1 MSSNKKYWKSVEE
14 LNENSS
20 IVEALQQNEF
30 VEEIPTDDFLGDK
43 ESLESSSTSRR
54 DFLKYVGFSTAAA
67 SLAACEGPV
76 IKSIPYVVQPT
87 EIVPGVANYYAT
99 TIADGFDFAS
109 VLVKTREGRPIKIEN
124 NTDAATNG
132 TANARVNASVLGLYD
147 NLRVKSPMKGESKIS
162 WDTFLS
168 ETTSKLKGLN
178 GKQIV
183 LLTQSMPSPS
193 TNKLIAEFK
202 AKYGNVN
209 HVAYDAVS
217 ESATLDA
224 YQAKYGSRGM
234 ANYDFSKA
242 MTIVSVGAD
251 FLGDWQ
257 GGGFESAYAKKRI
270 PENGKMSRHIQFE
283 SNMTLSGANADKR
296 VPLTPSEQK
305 LALAKLYSSITG
317 NSVGSISLPEALDK
331 AVQAAANELSKAGS
345 NAVVVTGIQDVDA
358 QTTVLEINAHLR
370 SKAFDPKTTIK
381 TRQGS
386 AKAITQL
393 VADMKAGK
401 VGAIIMNGVN
411 PMYTLP
417 NAADFAEGLAKTD
430 LSVAFSMKQDE
441 TSTKCHYIAAA
452 PHYLESW
459 GDVEL
464 KAGHYSMMQP
474 TIRPLFD
481 TKQFQEILMSWTETS
496 GAYRDYLK
504 SVWTQSILNGAS
516 FNKAVQDGVFVVGTS
531 GNGSGSTGSS
541 TTTETS
547 TTELKDKKDRTFLG
561 GVIHDVAVGVGI
573 KDEDKDEYV
582 TTTTSTT
589 VNNTSDSIN
598 VASVLTGGAA
608 ARALAQTKLVE
619 GMELSLYTKTG
630 MGDGQQANN
639 PWLQEFPDPITRTTW
654 DNYLTISQADADTLE
669 IKNWNVANGGL
680 NGSYAKVSVN
690 GAEAIT
696 LPVIIQPGQAK
707 GSVGLAFGYGRTSN
721 ALKDEMKTG
730 VNAYPLY
737 QGFNAVQN
745 VTIEKVAGEHEFACV
760 QLHNTL
766 MGRGDIIKETRLEI
780 FNTYGKEDEEHGWN
794 KTPNVSLNHVETPV
808 TSPDVDLW
816 DEFDRSIGH
825 HFNLSIDLNACT
837 GCGACVIACHAENN
851 VPVVGKSEMRRSR
864 DMHWLRIDRYYS
876 HQDTFSEDIEEK
888 EATDGLGL
896 GNYVFGDG
904 QSDGSLSTFARLE
917 DPADNPQVVFQ
928 PVMCQ
933 HCNHAPCE
941 TVCPVAATVHGRQGQ
956 NQMAYNRCV
965 GTRYCANNCP
975 YKVRRFNWFLYNKND
990 EFDYYMNDD
999 LGRMVLNP
1007 DVVVRSRGVMEKCS
1021 MCIQKTQKTILDAKR
1036 DGREIKDGEF
1046 ETACSAACGNGAMIF
1061 GDVNDKDSKISAL
1074 KEDDRMYHML
1084 EYVGTKPNVIYQTKV
1099 RNT

>member
-30 VEEIPTDDFLGDK
+30 VEEIPTDEFLGDK
-43 ESLESSSTSRR
+43 DSLESSSTSRR

-76 IKSIPYVVQPT
+76 IKSIPYIVQPT
-87 EIVPGVANYYAT
+87 EIIPGVANYYAT

-124 NTDAATNG
+124 NTDASSNG
-132 TANARVNASVLGLYD
+132 IANARVNASVLGLYD
-147 NLRVKSPMKGESKIS
+147 NLRVKSPMKGESAIS
-162 WDTFLS
+162 WDTFMS
-168 ETTSKLKGLN
+168 ETTSKLNGLN

-193 TNKLIAEFK
+193 TNKLIATFK
-202 AKYGNVN
+202 SKYGNVN

-224 YQAKYGSRGM
+224 YQAKYGTRGM

-242 MTIVSVGAD
+242 MTIVAIGAD

-270 PENGKMSRHIQFE
+270 PANGKMSRHIQFE
-283 SNMTLSGANADKR
+283 SNMSLSGANADKR
-296 VPLTPSEQK
+296 VPLTPSQQK
-305 LALAKLYSSITG
+305 LALAKLYSYVTG
-317 NSVGSISLPEALDK
+317 VALPGSLPEALDK
-331 AVQAAANELSKAGS
+331 AVKDAAKELSQAGS
-345 NAVVVTGIQDVDA
+345 NGVVVSGIQDVNA
-358 QTTVLEINAHLR
+358 QTTVLEINEHLR
-370 SKAFDPKTTIK
+370 SQAFDPKTTIK
-381 TRQGS
+381 TRLGS
-386 AKAITQL
+386 NKAVTQL

-417 NAADFAEGLAKTD
+417 NASDFKEGLAKTD
-430 LSVAFSMKQDE
+430 LSVAFSMKQGE
-441 TSTKCHYIAAA
+441 TSSNCQYIAAT
-452 PHYLESW
+452 PHNLESW
-459 GDVEL
+459 GDFEF
-464 KAGHYSMMQP
+464 KSGHYSMMQP

-481 TKQFQEILMSWTETS
+481 TKQFQEVLMSWTETS
-496 GAYRDYLK
+496 GSYRDYLK
-504 SVWTQSILNGAS
+504 SVWTESVLNGSS
-516 FNKAVQDGVFVVGTS
+516 FNKAVQDGVFVTGTS
-531 GNGSGSTGSS
+531 VSGSNGSTTTTS
-541 TTTETS
+541 TTTEL
-547 TTELKDKKDRTFLG
+547 EDKKDRTFLG

-573 KDEDKDEYV
+573 KEEDKDGYK
-582 TTTTSTT
+582 TTTSTT
-589 VNNTSDSIN
+589 TVNNGNN
-598 VASVLTGGAA
+598 VDTASVLTGGTA
-608 ARALAQTKLVE
+608 ARALAASAKDGNL
-619 GMELSLYTKTG
+619 ELSLYTKVG

-639 PWLQEFPDPITRTTW
+639 PWLQEFPDPITRTSW
-654 DNYLTISQADADTLE
+654 DNYITVSQADAKAYGLINE
-669 IKNWNVANGGL
+669 NVANGGL
-680 NGSYAKVSVN
+680 NGSYVDVTVN
-690 GAEAIT
+690 GVT
-696 LPVIIQPGQAK
+696 VPKVPVLIQPGQAK
-707 GSVGLAFGYGRTSN
+707 GSVGMAFGFGRTSK

-737 QGFNAVQN
+737 QGFNSVQE
-745 VTIEKVAGEHEFACV
+745 VTISKVAGEHEFACV

-766 MGRGDIIKETRLEI
+766 MGRGDIIKETTLEI
-780 FNTYGKEDEEHGWN
+780 FNTKDKKHWN
-794 KTPNVSLNHVETPV
+794 SVPQVSLNHIETPV

-876 HQDTFSEDIEEK
+876 SEDSFKDDLDKKNNIS
-888 EATDGLGL
+888 GLG
-896 GNYVFGDG
+896 
-904 QSDGSLSTFARLE
+904 SSLSEFAELE
-917 DPADNPQVVFQ
+917 NPAESPQVVFQ

-941 TVCPVAATVHGRQGQ
+941 TVCPVAATAHGRQGQ
-956 NQMAYNRCV
+956 NHMAYNRCV

-1036 DGREIKDGEF
+1036 DGRLVKDGEF
-1046 ETACSAACGNGAMIF
+1046 QTACSAACGNGAMVF
-1061 GDVNDKDSKISAL
+1061 GDINDKESEITAL
-1074 KEDDRMYHML
+1074 KDGDRMYHLL

-1099 RNT
+1099 RNTSKA

>member
-30 VEEIPTDDFLGDK
+30 VEEIPTDEFLGDK
-43 ESLESSSTSRR
+43 ETLESSSTSRR

-76 IKSIPYVVQPT
+76 IKSIPYVNQPT
-87 EIVPGVANYYAT
+87 EIIPGVANYYAT
-99 TIADGFDFAS
+99 TIADGYDFAS

-132 TANARVNASVLGLYD
+132 VANARVNASVLGLYD
-147 NLRVKSPMKGESKIS
+147 NLRVKRPMKGEDAIS
-162 WDTFLS
+162 WETFIS
-168 ETTSKLKGLN
+168 ETSSALN
-178 GKQIV
+178 GLSDDKSIV
-183 LLTQSMPSPS
+183 FLTQTFPSPS
-193 TNKLIAEFK
+193 TNKLIADFK
-202 AKYGNVN
+202 VKYGNVN
-209 HVAYDAVS
+209 HVVYDAVS

-224 YQAKYGSRGM
+224 YEAKYGTRGM

-242 MTIVSVGAD
+242 KTIVSVGAD

-257 GGGFESAYAKKRI
+257 GGGFDSGYATKRI
-270 PENGKMSRHIQFE
+270 PDHGKMSRHIQFE
-283 SNMTLSGANADKR
+283 SNMSLSGANADKR
-296 VPLTPSEQK
+296 VPLTPTQQK
-305 LALAKLYSSITG
+305 LALVKLYSEITG
-317 NSVGSISLPEALDK
+317 NSASGAKLPEGLDAAVKAAAKEISL
-331 AVQAAANELSKAGS
+331 AGS
-345 NAVVVTGIQDVDA
+345 NAVVVTGIQDVNA
-358 QTTVLEINAHLR
+358 QTIVLEINAYLN

-386 AKAITQL
+386 DKSVIQL

-417 NAADFAEGLAKTD
+417 NVSDFAEGLAKTD
-430 LSVAFSMKQDE
+430 LSVAFSMKHDE
-441 TSTKCHYIAAA
+441 TSTNCQYIAAV

-464 KAGHYSMMQP
+464 KSGHYSMMQP
-474 TIRPLFD
+474 TIRQFFD
-481 TKQFQEILMSWTETS
+481 TKQFQEVLMAWN
-496 GAYRDYLK
+496 GATGSYRDFLK
-504 SVWTQSILNGAS
+504 SYWTSNILNGTS
-516 FNKAVQDGVFVVGTS
+516 FNKAVQDGIFVSGS
-531 GNGSGSTGSS
+531 AGNGGAGASTSE
-541 TTTETS
+541 TT
-547 TTELKDKKDRTFLG
+547 TTELKDKKDRTFVG
-561 GVIHDVAVGVGI
+561 GIIHDVAVGVGI

-582 TTTTSTT
+582 TNTTSTT
-589 VNNTSDSIN
+589 VGGS
-598 VASVLTGGAA
+598 AGGSVSALSGGNA
-608 ARALAQTKLVE
+608 ARALATSAK
-619 GMELSLYTKTG
+619 GGAMELSLYTKTG
-630 MGDGQQANN
+630 LGDGKQANN
-639 PWLQEFPDPITRTTW
+639 PWLQEFPDPITRTSW
-654 DNYLTISQADADTLE
+654 DNYVTVSKADADEMSLVNE
-669 IKNWNVANGGL
+669 NVANGGL
-680 NGSYAKVSVN
+680 NGSYVDVTVN
-690 GAEAIT
+690 GVT
-696 LPVIIQPGQAK
+696 VPNVPVIIQPGQAK
-707 GSVGLAFGYGRTSN
+707 GSVGMAFGYGRKDG
-721 ALKDEMKTG
+721 LKAEMQTG

-737 QGFNAVQN
+737 QNFNTAQDVSLS
-745 VTIEKVAGEHEFACV
+745 KVGGSHEFACV

-766 MGRGDIIKETRLEI
+766 MGRGDIIKETSLEI
-780 FNTYGKEDEEHGWN
+780 FNTKDKEYWN
-794 KTPNVSLNHVETPV
+794 AIPKVSLNHIETPV

-816 DEFDRSIGH
+816 DSFDRSVGH

-851 VPVVGKSEMRRSR
+851 VPVVGKTEMRRSR

-876 HQDTFSEDIEEK
+876 SEDSFEGDNEK
-888 EATDGLGL
+888 KDNISGLG
-896 GNYVFGDG
+896 
-904 QSDGSLSTFARLE
+904 SSLSEFGEME
-917 DPADNPQVVFQ
+917 DPADNPQVAFQ

-941 TVCPVAATVHGRQGQ
+941 TVCPVAATAHGRQGQ
-956 NQMAYNRCV
+956 NHMAYNRCV

-1036 DGREIKDGEF
+1036 DGREVKDGEF
-1046 ETACSAACGNGAMIF
+1046 QTACSAACGNGAMVF
-1061 GDVNDKDSKISAL
+1061 GDVNDKHSKIAEL
-1074 KEDDRMYHML
+1074 KEDDRMYHLL
-1084 EYVGTKPNVIYQTKV
+1084 ESVGTKPNVIYQTKV
-1099 RNT
+1099 RNTSKA

>member
-30 VEEIPTDDFLGDK
+30 VEEIPTDEFLGDK

-76 IKSIPYVVQPT
+76 IKSIPYIVQPT
-87 EIVPGVANYYAT
+87 EIIPGVANYYAT

-147 NLRVKSPMKGESKIS
+147 SLRVKSPMKGESKIS
-162 WDTFLS
+162 WDTFMS
-168 ETTSKLKGLN
+168 ETTSKLNGLN
-178 GKQIV
+178 GKAIV

-202 AKYGNVN
+202 SKYGNVS

-242 MTIVSVGAD
+242 MTIVSIGAD

-257 GGGFESAYAKKRI
+257 GGGFESDYAKKRV
-270 PENGKMSRHIQFE
+270 PANGKMSRHIQFE
-283 SNMTLSGANADKR
+283 SNMSLAGANADKR
-296 VPLTPSEQK
+296 VPLTPSQQK
-305 LALAKLYSSITG
+305 LVLAKLYSYVTG
-317 NSVGSISLPEALDK
+317 VALPGALPEALDT
-331 AVQAAANELSKAGS
+331 AVKAAAKELSLAGS
-345 NAVVVTGIQDVDA
+345 NAVVLTGIQDVNA
-358 QTTVLEINAHLR
+358 QTTVLEINEHLK

-381 TRQGS
+381 TRQGND
-386 AKAITQL
+386 KAVSQL

-411 PMYTLP
+411 PLYTLP
-417 NAADFAEGLAKTD
+417 NAADFKEGLAKTD
-430 LSVAFSMKQDE
+430 LSIAFSMKQDE
-441 TSTKCHYIAAA
+441 TSTNCQYIAAA

-459 GDVEL
+459 GDIEI
-464 KAGHYSMMQP
+464 KTGHYSMMQP

-481 TKQFQEILMSWTETS
+481 TKQFQEVLMSWTNTS
-496 GAYRDYLK
+496 GSYRDYLK
-504 SVWTQSILNGAS
+504 SVWTQSVLNGAS
-516 FNKAVQDGVFVVGTS
+516 FNKAIQDGVFV
-531 GNGSGSTGSS
+531 TGSNGFGSNGS
-541 TTTETS
+541 TTTTTS
-547 TTELKDKKDRTFLG
+547 TTELQDKKDRTFLG

-573 KDEDKDEYV
+573 KDQDKDQYV
-582 TTTTSTT
+582 TSTSSTT
-589 VNNTSDSIN
+589 VGSVD

-608 ARALAQTKLVE
+608 ARALAASVKE
-619 GMELSLYTKTG
+619 GGFELSLYTKTG

-654 DNYLTISQADADTLE
+654 DNYLTVSQADAEKLGLE
-669 IKNWNVANGGL
+669 NWNVANGGL
-680 NGSYAKVSVN
+680 NGSYAKISVK

-696 LPVIIQPGQAK
+696 VPVLIQPGQAK
-707 GSVGLAFGYGRTSN
+707 GSAGLSFGFGRTSN
-721 ALKDEMKTG
+721 ALKEEMKTG

-737 QGFNAVQN
+737 QNFNSVQN
-745 VTIEKVAGEHEFACV
+745 VTIEKATGEHEFACV

-766 MGRGDIIKETRLEI
+766 MGRGDIIKETSLEI
-780 FNTYGKEDEEHGWN
+780 FNTKDKKHWN
-794 KTPNVSLNHVETPV
+794 AIPEVSLNHIETPV

-816 DEFDRSIGH
+816 DEFDRSVGH

-837 GCGACVIACHAENN
+837 GCGSCVIACHAENN

-876 HQDTFSEDIEEK
+876 HQDTFAEDIEEK

-896 GNYVFGDG
+896 GNYMFGDRE
-904 QSDGSLSTFARLE
+904 SDGSLSTFSRLE
-917 DPADNPQVVFQ
+917 APDDNPQVVFQ

-941 TVCPVAATVHGRQGQ
+941 TVCPVAATAHGRQGQ
-956 NQMAYNRCV
+956 NHMAYNRCV

-975 YKVRRFNWFLYNKND
+975 YKVRRFNWFLYNQND
-990 EFDYYMNDD
+990 EFDYFMNDD

-1036 DGREIKDGEF
+1036 DGRPVKDGEF
-1046 ETACSAACGNGAMIF
+1046 QTACSAACGNGAMVF
-1061 GDVNDKDSKISAL
+1061 GDINDKESKVAEL
-1074 KEDDRMYHML
+1074 KEDDRMYHLL
-1084 EYVGTKPNVIYQTKV
+1084 EYVGTKPNVFYHTKV
-1099 RNT
+1099 RNTSKA